1 VGGVGGVG
9 GVGYA
14 GYASPAVTDGLI
26 KHRDGIVGNWLGATL
41 NPVQRA
47 LDDPVNLQAWEPWVR
62 GAIIDFDLVSH
73 LHVTR
78 HNESYTYI
86 DPNTGATVN
95 KTSNRSV
102 SVWHMHMTN
111 TGPGASPKATSSRVA
126 TFIRPT
132 PAIFKQQLAFL
143 DQYADLRE
151 DRAAEI
157 VTQMVPQYAYWSSIV
172 YLHPD
177 RTKKTLELIDA
188 ALRLANY
195 VEMRVKHALACRR
208 ANEYSNQVQP
218 MILTPG
224 HGSLPSGH
232 ATEVHMVARVL
243 WELRGGTPGDALGVE
258 LMRQASRIAVNRT
271 VAGMHFPVDTVAG
284 QMLGLTLARY
294 FVRRAKGN
302 TGFRAWRFDGE
313 RYPGT
318 LDFDFNDLY
327 NTNTAQQKS
336 SSYVDLLPAQPLPE
350 GSAILRWLWNEA
362 ANEWA

>member
-1 VGGVGGVG
+1 MN
-9 GVGYA
+9 
-14 GYASPAVTDGLI
+14 I
-26 KHRDGIVGNWLGATL
+26 
-41 NPVQRA
+41 
-47 LDDPVNLQAWEPWVR
+47 
-62 GAIIDFDLVSH
+62 
-73 LHVTR
+73 
-78 HNESYTYI
+78 
-86 DPNTGATVN
+86 
-95 KTSNRSV
+95 
-102 SVWHMHMTN
+102 TN
-111 TGPGASPKATSSRVA
+111 TGPGKSPKATSSRVA

-132 PAIFKQQLAFL
+132 TAIFKQQLAFL

-151 DRAAEI
+151 DRASEI
-157 VTQMVPQYAYWSSIV
+157 LSQTVPQFAFWGSVV

-177 RTKKTLELIDA
+177 RTKKTFELLDA

-208 ANEYSNQVQP
+208 ANEYSAQVQP

-232 ATEVHMVARVL
+232 ATEVHMIARIL

-258 LMRQASRIAVNRT
+258 LMRQAARIAVNRT
-271 VAGMHFPVDTVAG
+271 VAGMHFPVDSVAG

-327 NTNTAQQKS
+327 DTNTAQQKS
-336 SSYVDLLPAQPLPE
+336 ALYVDPLPSTLPA
-350 GSAILRWLWNEA
+350 GSPVLRWLWTEA
-362 ANEWA
+362 AKEWV